1 MRTVDEHLA
10 GILRAVPLLP
20 PLELALLEAEGAVL
34 AEPVEAPVPLPPFD
48 NSAMDG
54 YAVVAADVAAA
65 GETEPVVLP
74 VIGDIAA
81 GDPAVSAIRPGLAA
95 RIMTGAP
102 MPAGADA
109 VIPVEWTDG
118 GTASVRIT
126 RPAPPGHYIRRAGED
141 VLAGQVVAEPGLR
154 LRAAQLG
161 MLAAV
166 GRARVM
172 VRPRPRVVV
181 LSTGTELREP
191 GAPLAP
197 GQIWESN
204 SFMLTAA
211 VIEAGAVGYRQA
223 TVGDEPEKVWETVQD
238 QLGRADAII
247 TSGGVSMGAR
257 DVVKE
262 VFSAFGAAGGRGPDA
277 GAGGAA
283 GAAGPGW
290 VEFSKVAMRPG
301 KPQGFGLLHGTPI
314 FTLPGNPVSAYVSFQ
329 VFVRPALRAMQGLP
343 PDPLPTVGAV
353 LTEDLK
359 SPAGLRHFV
368 RGRLSSGRGFFS
380 VTPAER
386 QGSHQLGSLSS
397 ADALI
402 VLREDDEAIP
412 AGSHVDVLR
421 LPS

>member
-10 GILRAVPLLP
+10 DILAAVPVVP
-20 PLELALLEAEGAVL
+20 PLSVALLEARGAVL

-65 GETEPVVLP
+65 SEADPAVLP

-81 GDPAVSAIRPGLAA
+81 GDPGVSAIRPGLTA

-118 GTASVRIT
+118 GAATVRIT

-141 VLAGQVVAEPGLR
+141 VLAGQVVVDAGTR
-154 LRAAQLG
+154 LGATQLG

-166 GRARVM
+166 GRSHVL

-191 GAPLAP
+191 GSPLAP
-197 GQIWESN
+197 GEIWDSN

-211 VIEAGAVGYRQA
+211 AMEAGAVGFRQE
-223 TVGDEPEKVWETVQD
+223 TVGDEPEKVRETIED
-238 QLGRADAII
+238 QLARADAIV

-262 VFSAFGAAGGRGPDA
+262 VFTAE
-277 GAGGAA
+277 GAGGPVVF
-283 GAAGPGW
+283 G
-290 VEFSKVAMRPG
+290 KVAMRPG
-301 KPQGFGLLHGTPI
+301 KPQGFGLLQGTPI

-343 PDPLPTVGAV
+343 PEPLPTVGAV
-353 LTEDLK
+353 ITEDVK
-359 SPAGLRHFV
+359 SPAGMRHFM
-368 RGRLSSGRGFFS
+368 RGRLSYHRGTYS
-380 VTPAER
+380 VTPAEG
-386 QGSHQLGSLSS
+386 QGSHQLRSLSS

-402 VLREDDEAIP
+402 VLPEDAEAVP
-412 AGSHVDVLR
+412 AGSTVDVMR
-421 LPS
+421 MPS

>member
-10 GILRAVPLLP
+10 DILAAVPAVP
-20 PLELALLEAEGAVL
+20 PLNLALLEARGAVL

-54 YAVVAADVAAA
+54 YAVVAADVAGASEA
-65 GETEPVVLP
+65 DPVVLP
-74 VIGDIAA
+74 VVGDIAA
-81 GDPAVSAIRPGLAA
+81 GDPGVSAIRPGLTA

-102 MPAGADA
+102 LPAGADA

-118 GTASVRIT
+118 GTATVRIT
-126 RPAPPGHYIRRAGED
+126 RPAPPGTYIRRAGED
-141 VLAGQVVAEPGLR
+141 VLAGQVVVEAGTR
-154 LRAAQLG
+154 LGAPQLG

-166 GRARVM
+166 GRSRVV

-191 GAPLAP
+191 GARLAP
-197 GQIWESN
+197 GDIWDSN

-211 VIEAGAVGYRQA
+211 AEEAGAVGFRQE
-223 TVGDEPEKVWETVQD
+223 TVGDDPDKVRETIED
-238 QLGRADAII
+238 LLARADAIV

-262 VFSAFGAAGGRGPDA
+262 VFT
-277 GAGGAA
+277 AGGAD
-283 GAAGPGW
+283 GPVVFG
-290 VEFSKVAMRPG
+290 KVRMRPG
-301 KPQGFGLLHGTPI
+301 KPQGFGILNGTPI

-343 PDPLPTVGAV
+343 PDPVPTTTAV
-353 LTEDLK
+353 LTEDVK
-359 SPAGLRHFV
+359 SPAGLRHYL
-368 RGRLSSGRGFFS
+368 RGRLSHHRGAQA
-380 VTPAER
+380 VTPAEG
-386 QGSHQLGSLSS
+386 QGSHQLWSLSS

-402 VLREDDEAIP
+402 VVPEDVESVE
-412 AGSHVDVLR
+412 AGSQVEVMR

>member
-1 MRTVDEHLA
+1 MGMRTVDEHLA
-10 GILRAVPLLP
+10 DILAALPLVP
-20 PLELALLEAEGAVL
+20 PLTLALLEARGAVL

-65 GETEPVVLP
+65 SESDPAVLP

-81 GDPAVSAIRPGLAA
+81 GDPGVTALRPGLTA

-109 VIPVEWTDG
+109 VIPVEWTDA
-118 GTASVRIT
+118 GTATVRIT

-141 VLAGQVVAEPGLR
+141 VLAGQVVVPEGTR
-154 LRAAQLG
+154 LAAAQLA

-166 GRARVM
+166 GRSHVL

-191 GAPLAP
+191 GSRLAH
-197 GQIWESN
+197 GQIWDSN

-211 VIEAGAVGYRQA
+211 AQEAGAVGYRQE
-223 TVGDEPEKVWETVQD
+223 TVGDDPEHVRDTIED
-238 QLGRADAII
+238 QLGRADAIV
-247 TSGGVSMGAR
+247 TSGGVSMGAH
-257 DVVKE
+257 DVVKL
-262 VFSAFGAAGGRGPDA
+262 VFTGAAERS
-277 GAGGAA
+277 
-283 GAAGPGW
+283 
-290 VEFSKVAMRPG
+290 VVFSKVRMRPG
-301 KPQGFGLLHGTPI
+301 KPQGFGLLQGTPI

-343 PDPLPTVGAV
+343 PEPLPTTGAV
-353 LTEDLK
+353 LTDDIK
-359 SPAGLRHFV
+359 SPAGLRHYM
-368 RGRLSSGRGFFS
+368 RGRLSHHRGTYS
-380 VTPAER
+380 VTPVEG
-386 QGSHQLGSLSS
+386 QGSHQLQSLSS

-402 VLREDDEAIP
+402 VLPEDAEAVP
-412 AGSHVDVLR
+412 AGSHVEVMR
-421 LPS
+421 MPS